1 MLTHPTLDKLIALK
15 LTGMAKAL
23 REQMALPDLTRLPFE
38 DRLGLLVDREMTE
51 RENRKMTAL
60 LRVAK
65 LGQQAA
71 MEDLD
76 LKAERNL
83 SVQVVAQLGS
93 TQWLDSGL
101 NVLITGPTGV
111 GKSYLGCALAH
122 KACREGYS
130 TLYLRVPRLFR
141 ELHQAKLDGSY
152 ARRFLQLSRAKLI
165 VLDDFGLAPLDD
177 EGRRDLL
184 ELLEERCSRRSTVIT
199 SQLPVASWHE
209 AIGQATLADAILDRL
224 VHNAYRIELSGESMR
239 RMKGRAA
246 LAATSG
252 KKP

>member
-1 MLTHPTLDKLIALK
+1 MLTHPTLDKLLALK

-23 REQMALPDLTRLPFE
+23 REQLALPDLARLPFE

-51 RENRKMTAL
+51 RENRRMNAL

-76 LKAERNL
+76 LKAPRNL
-83 SVQVVAQLGS
+83 SAQMVAQLLS
-93 TQWLDSGL
+93 CQWVHSFL
-101 NVLITGPTGV
+101 NILITGPTGV

-130 TLYLRVPRLFR
+130 TLYLRAPGLFR
-141 ELHQAKLDGSY
+141 ELHQAKLDGTFS
-152 ARRFLQLSRAKLI
+152 RRFLQLSRAKVL
-165 VLDDFGLAPLDD
+165 VLDDFLIAPLDD
-177 EGRRDLL
+177 EQRRDLL
-184 ELLEERCSRRSTVIT
+184 ELLEERGSRRSTVVT

-209 AIGQATLADAILDRL
+209 AIGSATLADAILDRL
-224 VHNAYRIELSGESMR
+224 IHNAYRIELTGESMR
-239 RMKGRAA
+239 RMKGKAA
-246 LAATSG
+246 LQAAG
-252 KKP
+252 KSS